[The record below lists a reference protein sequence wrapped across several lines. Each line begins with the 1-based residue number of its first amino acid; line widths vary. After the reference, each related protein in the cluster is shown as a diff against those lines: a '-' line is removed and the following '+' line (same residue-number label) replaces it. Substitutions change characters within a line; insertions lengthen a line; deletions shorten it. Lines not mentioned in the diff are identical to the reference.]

1 MTVAVNFGGS
11 GNASVTLDGQIGGTV
26 NFGMAGNIRLAGN
39 GFAGLMNCTTG
50 CTGAASEV
58 DATFYGPNAN
68 ELGGVLAIDITAT
81 GFGPYDGVGTF
92 ILTNPTAN

>member
-1 MTVAVNFGGS
+1 
-11 GNASVTLDGQIGGTV
+11 
-26 NFGMAGNIRLAGN
+26 
-39 GFAGLMNCTTG
+39 MNCTTG

-68 ELGGVLAIDITAT
+68 KLGGDLAIDTTAT